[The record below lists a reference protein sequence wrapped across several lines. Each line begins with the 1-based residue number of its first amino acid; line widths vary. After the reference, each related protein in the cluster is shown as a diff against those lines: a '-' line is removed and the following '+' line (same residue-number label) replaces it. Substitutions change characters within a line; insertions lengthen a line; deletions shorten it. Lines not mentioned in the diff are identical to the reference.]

1 MYFCMLCAI
10 ERIVSSF
17 SAFSFHSY
25 LIFGNYV
32 HSGVN
37 QSVLRLDLLFFCSRF
52 FLLEFENL
60 LSFSILNH
68 WQVRKFLLLGF
79 LCIDFLLDKFY
90 TLMLS
95 ILYLIHRLIFY
106 RFCNVSVGLLD
117 KWMSLF
123 SNRVLDFWVVKNYHF
138 VIIFLIFTY
147 IFTLIPSPQFLK
159 LLNKKTAPISK

>member
-1 MYFCMLCAI
+1 MSVAFSFSCIFCMLCAI

-17 SAFSFHSY
+17 SAFFIPFL

-32 HSGVN
+32 HFGVN

-68 WQVRKFLLLGF
+68 QQVRKFLLLYF
-79 LCIDFLLDKFY
+79 ECIYFLLDKFY

-117 KWMSLF
+117 K
-123 SNRVLDFWVVKNYHF
+123 
-138 VIIFLIFTY
+138 
-147 IFTLIPSPQFLK
+147 
-159 LLNKKTAPISK
+159 